1 MPTVQAA
8 LRRHLA
14 VATIQATPPIQVL
27 EAPLICEGETILNMQ
42 IEGLPENFM
51 PIFDPVFP
59 YATDTSADV
68 EVPAAY
74 A

>member
-8 LRRHLA
+8 IRRHLA
-14 VATIQATPPIQVL
+14 VATIQTTSLLQIQ
-27 EAPLICEGETILNMQ
+27 EAPLIYEGESILNMQ

-59 YATDTSADV
+59 YATDASADAKV
-68 EVPAAY
+68 HAAY